1 MRTVKTMRIRV
12 AGHLVTVKFKKGM
25 KNTGDHWLASRR
37 GRNYRI
43 PEGEVWLNHKL
54 LNDKEKLRRVLA
66 HERYELSLMLR
77 KKLPYPKA
85 HRLATRY
92 EKKLARASRIN

>member
-1 MRTVKTMRIRV
+1 MRTVKTMRMRV
-12 AGHLVTVKFKKGM
+12 AGRTIVVKFKKGM
-25 KNTGDHWLASRR
+25 KNTGDHWLASRN

-43 PEGEVWLNHKL
+43 PEGEVWLNAGL
-54 LNDKEKLRRVLA
+54 LNDKKKLRLVLA
-66 HERYELSLMLR
+66 HERYELNIMLR

-92 EKKLARASRIN
+92 EKRLAKRYE

>member
-12 AGHLVTVKFKKGM
+12 AGRLVTVKFKKGM
-25 KNTGDHWLASRR
+25 KNTGDHWLASRN

-54 LNDKEKLRRVLA
+54 LQDKKKLRLVLA
-66 HERYELSLMLR
+66 HERYELNIMLR

-92 EKKLARASRIN
+92 EKKLEKSKE